1 MNRIVEV
8 AKAWL
13 KTEHEFAAKYNF
25 TNGEVVGLVEALV
38 KEIEIL
44 EEAINADMHTV

>member
-13 KTEHEFAAKYNF
+13 KTEHEFASKYNF
-25 TNGEVVGLVEALV
+25 TSEVVEMVEALV

-44 EEAINADMHTV
+44 EEAINEDVHAV